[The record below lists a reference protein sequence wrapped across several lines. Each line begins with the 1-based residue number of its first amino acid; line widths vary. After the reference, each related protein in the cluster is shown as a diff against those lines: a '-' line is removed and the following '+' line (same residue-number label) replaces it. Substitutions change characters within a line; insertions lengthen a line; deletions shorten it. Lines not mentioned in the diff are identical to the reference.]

1 MKKSLLGLIL
11 LFVLLTT
18 YFPKTKIFPKFD
30 LNIKNIFIE
39 NNSIISNKEIL
50 DNLEFLYQENIY
62 FLDIK
67 KIEQIL
73 LNQEFIES
81 FKIKKIYP
89 KTIKLILNEKKIVA
103 ILYKKKEKY
112 YISDKGKIVNFKK
125 IKRYQDLP
133 RVFGGEKYFFYFY
146 QELKNNDFPI
156 AQIKTFY
163 FFESGRWDLEM
174 NDGKIVKLPIKN
186 YLFSLK
192 NFINSN
198 KDSSFG
204 SFKIFD
210 YRIEDQL
217 ILK

>member
-18 YFPKTKIFPKFD
+18 YFPKAKIFPKFD
-30 LNIKNIFIE
+30 PNIKNIFIE

-73 LNQEFIES
+73 INQEFIES

-133 RVFGGEKYFFYFY
+133 RDFGGEKYFFYFY

-186 YLFSLK
+186 YLLSLK

-198 KDSSFG
+198 KDSSFS